1 MKAKYILY
9 TLGIAMLSSSC
20 NDFLDEDP
28 KGKLTP
34 GTFFSTQDELTMATY
49 ALYKNVCLTQTNT
62 NPTIPS
68 WLGDDVT
75 ANPGSNKQ
83 AYAEID
89 AFRGSDANKGVE
101 AAWSTSYVVIKA
113 ANYIIENGAK
123 TPTTPEEIN
132 IALGQ
137 AKYWRAVHYFWLVR
151 RWGAVPLIIR
161 HRRSTTIRPLASIQE
176 IY

>member
-83 AYAEID
+83 AYD
-89 AFRGSDANKGVE
+89 GN
-101 AAWSTSYVVIKA
+101 
-113 ANYIIENGAK
+113 
-123 TPTTPEEIN
+123 
-132 IALGQ
+132 
-137 AKYWRAVHYFWLVR
+137 RASCRSLR
-151 RWGAVPLIIR
+151 RRFCLQR
-161 HRRSTTIRPLASIQE
+161 D
-176 IY
+176 

>member
-1 MKAKYILY
+1 
-9 TLGIAMLSSSC
+9 MLSSSC

-89 AFRGSDANKGVE
+89 AFRGSDAV
-101 AAWSTSYVVIKA
+101 SYTHLDVYKRQHSQSWKPA
-113 ANYIIENGAK
+113 IIAPSKKDRE
-123 TPTTPEEIN
+123 
-132 IALGQ
+132 
-137 AKYWRAVHYFWLVR
+137 YFKIL
-151 RWGAVPLIIR
+151 
-161 HRRSTTIRPLASIQE
+161 S
-176 IY
+176 